1 MKSGS
6 IYIWNPSW
14 LSAGDRRG
22 RPWRRGRGPG
32 PFLFIAIIPCL
43 SGWLLYDVNEGFLFY
58 ADELFLKRNGDG
70 SYKRLEE
77 AS

>member
-14 LSAGDRRG
+14 LSAGDSDRRA
-22 RPWRRGRGPG
+22 PG
-32 PFLFIAIIPCL
+32 PFLFIAIKQHPYPRL

-58 ADELFLKRNGDG
+58 AGELFLKRFRNGDG
-70 SYKRLEE
+70 SYKRFEE
-77 AS
+77 TT